1 MFEKTK
7 KFYEENKKQ
16 IVVIGSTILVV
27 GVGVVI
33 GKSMKKPINLK
44 GVVSYDDSADRAILE
59 GFGAIFK
66 DGFGVPFATKEV
78 ATKFLEERGNTYQVD
93 ILDDLTSVI
102 WIRK

>member
-44 GVVSYDDSADRAILE
+44 EIVSYDDSADRAI
-59 GFGAIFK
+59 FK
-66 DGFGVPFATKEV
+66 DGFEVLPELPFVTKEV
-78 ATKFLEERGNTYQVD
+78 ATKFLEERGTTYQVD
-93 ILDDLTSVI
+93 ILDELTSVI
-102 WIRK
+102 WISK

>member
-27 GVGVVI
+27 GVVI
-33 GKSMKKPINLK
+33 GKLMKKPINLK
-44 GVVSYDDSADRAILE
+44 GVVSYDDSADRAI
-59 GFGAIFK
+59 FK
-66 DGFGVPFATKEV
+66 DGFEVLPELPFVTKEV
-78 ATKFLEERGNTYQVD
+78 ATKFLEERGTTYQVD

-102 WIRK
+102 WISK

>member
-27 GVGVVI
+27 GVVI
-33 GKSMKKPINLK
+33 GKLMKKPINLK

-78 ATKFLEERGNTYQVD
+78 ATKFLEERGNIYQVD

-102 WIRK
+102 WISK

>member
-27 GVGVVI
+27 GVVI
-33 GKSMKKPINLK
+33 GKLMKKPINLK

-59 GFGAIFK
+59 EFGAIFK

-102 WIRK
+102 WISK

>member
-27 GVGVVI
+27 GVVI
-33 GKSMKKPINLK
+33 GKLMKKPINLK

-78 ATKFLEERGNTYQVD
+78 ATKFLEERGTTYQVD

-102 WIRK
+102 WISK

>member
-27 GVGVVI
+27 GVVI
-33 GKSMKKPINLK
+33 GKLMKKPINLK

-102 WIRK
+102 WISK

>member
-1 MFEKTK
+1 MFEKAK

-27 GVGVVI
+27 GVVI
-33 GKSMKKPINLK
+33 GKLMKKPINLK
-44 GVVSYDDSADRAILE
+44 GVASYDDSADRAILE

-78 ATKFLEERGNTYQVD
+78 ATKFLEERGDTYQVD

-102 WIRK
+102 WISK

>member
-1 MFEKTK
+1 MFEKAK

-27 GVGVVI
+27 GVVI
-33 GKSMKKPINLK
+33 GKLMKKPINLK
-44 GVVSYDDSADRAILE
+44 GVVSYDDSADRAILK

-78 ATKFLEERGNTYQVD
+78 ATKFLEERGDTYQVD

-102 WIRK
+102 WISK

>member
-27 GVGVVI
+27 GVVI
-33 GKSMKKPINLK
+33 GKLMKKPINLK

-66 DGFGVPFATKEV
+66 DGFDVPFATKEV
-78 ATKFLEERGNTYQVD
+78 ATKFLEERGTTYQVD

-102 WIRK
+102 WISK

>member
-1 MFEKTK
+1 MFEKAK

-27 GVGVVI
+27 GVVI
-33 GKSMKKPINLK
+33 GKLMKKPINLK

-78 ATKFLEERGNTYQVD
+78 ATKFLEERGDTYQVD

-102 WIRK
+102 WISK

>member
-27 GVGVVI
+27 GVVI
-33 GKSMKKPINLK
+33 GKLMKKPNNLK

-78 ATKFLEERGNTYQVD
+78 ATKFLEERGNIYQVD

-102 WIRK
+102 WISK

>member
-27 GVGVVI
+27 GVGIII
-33 GKSMKKPINLK
+33 GKSMKKPIKL
-44 GVVSYDDSADRAILE
+44 GEVIPFDDSADRAILE
-59 GFGAIFK
+59 GFGAVFK
-66 DGFGVPFATKEV
+66 EGYDVPFATKEV

-102 WIRK
+102 WISK

>member
-27 GVGVVI
+27 GVVI
-33 GKSMKKPINLK
+33 GKLMKKPINLK

-78 ATKFLEERGNTYQVD
+78 ATKFLEERGDTYQVD

-102 WIRK
+102 WISK

>member
-27 GVGVVI
+27 GVVI
-33 GKSMKKPINLK
+33 GKLMKKPINLK
-44 GVVSYDDSADRAILE
+44 GVVSYDDSADRAILK

-78 ATKFLEERGNTYQVD
+78 ATKFLEERGDTYQVD

-102 WIRK
+102 WISK